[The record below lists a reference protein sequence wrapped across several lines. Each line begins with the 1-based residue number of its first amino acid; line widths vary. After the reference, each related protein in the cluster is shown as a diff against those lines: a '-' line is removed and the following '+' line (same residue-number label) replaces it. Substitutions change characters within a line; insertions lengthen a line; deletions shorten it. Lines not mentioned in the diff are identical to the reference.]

1 MDEREQSRAQTLRAL
16 YTAYE
21 RRLYYIA
28 LKLLGSREDAE
39 DALHDTFL
47 KISQNLEKI
56 DDVDS
61 NKTYAYI
68 VTILKNTCLDALRRR
83 ARRRTEDLDAAE
95 CEADGGASPQQ
106 LAEDKLEAEALAR
119 LIEQL
124 PESYRAPLVLR
135 YAMGLSEKE
144 TAERLGLHAR
154 QVALR
159 VFRAKQ
165 RLRRMA
171 GEAQKKGGGQT

>member
-1 MDEREQSRAQTLRAL
+1 MDGREQSRAQTLRAL

-83 ARRRTEDLDAAE
+83 ARRRTEALDDAA
-95 CEADGGASPQQ
+95 CEADGGASLQQ
-106 LAEDKLEAEALAR
+106 LAEDRLEAEALAR

-165 RLRRMA
+165 KLRRMA